1 MKPGASSYNS
11 LSELCAKLY
20 KIIPSQSATKQLNL
34 RSSGNA
40 NSDKKKLDHASHDP
54 SNEIIRLNKNFECLI
69 DCFRTIL
76 DNLYEL
82 DTLEENFA
90 SLGARITEL
99 EKTSPLRLICW
110 EKEGRRDAW
119 VSNKNFNGSPQDI
132 RSIPNLDTFK
142 SHVERILINQT

>member
-11 LSELCAKLY
+11 LSELRAKLY
-20 KIIPSQSATKQLNL
+20 KLIPSQIATKQLKL

-54 SNEIIRLNKNFECLI
+54 SNEIIRLNNNFECLI

-90 SLGARITEL
+90 SLEARITEL
-99 EKTSPLRLICW
+99 EKKLHL
-110 EKEGRRDAW
+110 
-119 VSNKNFNGSPQDI
+119 
-132 RSIPNLDTFK
+132 
-142 SHVERILINQT
+142 